1 MYSDIIG
8 REYIMKQK
16 KKNGIPAL
24 LSMLVFLTVEGINIF
39 GNVPFEQWKNFENIS
54 NTVMLMVAMICFF
67 WLGFPSKRDHS
78 RNLGSVLGN
87 VAISV
92 IAFFMNINVF
102 EHTIQLEMIWTDL
115 KGWHVGWTFCA
126 IVQILFLTRLAEQ
139 LLTVV
144 QGFLMWGGKT
154 IKPLGNGLSGFT
166 AEIGNCDK
174 GLILIFMGGFGFWV
188 VYLIYQIFN
197 KGTFAVIFS
206 ADILWGSVRLWT
218 VCIII
223 GFLLYLFPLICK
235 KGKEAIKN
243 IDEKKILLA
252 MLAAAILGSLS
263 YALLIL
269 LGIIGIIMIMLIVL
283 VGLLWYIVKRSITKS
298 NSRVHQ
304 NNMTAKNTINLLDL
318 SITLIAFIVVP
329 LMLIC
334 IVTFFSPEGNHI
346 INSQDV
352 ADYTTW
358 LNLLGVALEVTNSML
373 QLFTL

>member
-1 MYSDIIG
+1 
-8 REYIMKQK
+8 
-16 KKNGIPAL
+16 
-24 LSMLVFLTVEGINIF
+24 
-39 GNVPFEQWKNFENIS
+39 
-54 NTVMLMVAMICFF
+54 
-67 WLGFPSKRDHS
+67 
-78 RNLGSVLGN
+78 
-87 VAISV
+87 
-92 IAFFMNINVF
+92 
-102 EHTIQLEMIWTDL
+102 
-115 KGWHVGWTFCA
+115 
-126 IVQILFLTRLAEQ
+126 
-139 LLTVV
+139 
-144 QGFLMWGGKT
+144 
-154 IKPLGNGLSGFT
+154 
-166 AEIGNCDK
+166 
-174 GLILIFMGGFGFWV
+174 
-188 VYLIYQIFN
+188 
-197 KGTFAVIFS
+197 
-206 ADILWGSVRLWT
+206 
-218 VCIII
+218 
-223 GFLLYLFPLICK
+223 
-235 KGKEAIKN
+235 
-243 IDEKKILLA
+243 